1 MPKKYSYLAVAI
13 LSTFSFLAC
22 NKDDK
27 DYKNAIV
34 VDSGDLSS
42 RGCGYLLQFEDGS
55 IEKPYQ
61 LLSAYQHNG
70 MHVRVKYHVSD
81 VSDTCG
87 SAPPYS
93 YYQLLIIDDIKR
105 GDQPQP

>member
-1 MPKKYSYLAVAI
+1 MPKKYSYLAVAL

-34 VDSGDLSS
+34 SGGDVSS
-42 RGCGYLLQFEDGS
+42 QGCGYLLQFEDGS
-55 IEKPYQ
+55 LEKPYQ
-61 LLSAYQHNG
+61 LLSAFQHNG
-70 MHVRVKYHVSD
+70 MRVKVKYHVSD

-87 SAPPYS
+87 TSAPYS
-93 YYQLLIIDDIKR
+93 YYQLIIIDDIKR
-105 GDQPQP
+105 GEQVQP